1 MKERKK
7 RDSTSSS
14 AKMSLLL
21 FFLNEKA
28 INWRRDNLEKNDK
41 SLILLP
47 FLFPVILYC
56 RKDYTKRSFLVY
68 TIKCV
73 LCARAYAHTHKR
85 SFPAF
90 SLIDVTS
97 PLPGRVAL
105 MYNMV
110 QLVCVCQKMCTCAS
124 LLNTHTYT

>member
-1 MKERKK
+1 
-7 RDSTSSS
+7 
-14 AKMSLLL
+14 MSLLL
-21 FFLNEKA
+21 FSVNEKA

-47 FLFPVILYC
+47 FSLPRNSIL
-56 RKDYTKRSFLVY
+56 DFTKRSFLVY

-73 LCARAYAHTHKR
+73 LCARAYARTHKR

-105 MYNMV
+105 MCNMA
-110 QLVCVCQKMCTCAS
+110 QLVCVPEHVHAHQSHINIHRHGRMDRHCVG
-124 LLNTHTYT
+124 